1 MSNFLLDTSPC
12 SIDNGGCEQL
22 CFAYPNDTTAVCACA
37 TGNLATDNKTCEGI
51 LCEHIIFIVGGE
63 YVANLLQ
70 HSKFRIFILSLIF
83 S

>member
-51 LCEHIIFIVGGE
+51 LCEHIIFIVWEGRWGD
-63 YVANLLQ
+63 
-70 HSKFRIFILSLIF
+70 
-83 S
+83 